1 MANEKQRVSPLDAG
15 HETALQQN
23 ALQQNALQQKMASE
37 VAQGDVFEQAAE
49 YGRQYL
55 RDARSRNV
63 APTAAAV
70 ARLKAFHQPLP
81 EQVSDAREVLEQL
94 HEVGS
99 PATMAQTGGRF
110 FGLVNGGVIPAAMAA
125 RLLADSWDQNA
136 VLHAVSPVNAT
147 LEEVCQSWLRDLL
160 GLPSCTVAGFVSGTS
175 MAIVCGLAAARYR
188 LLQRAGWDINRQ
200 GLDGAPRLRI
210 VTSEHT
216 HSTVV
221 KAVALLGFGTD
232 RLELVDVDE
241 QGRLIA
247 DSLPVLDDRTI
258 VILQAG
264 NVNSGSFDP
273 VRTVSEKANA
283 AGAWVHVDGAFG
295 LWAAACEQ
303 LSYLTD
309 GIELAQ
315 SWSVDAHKTLNTP
328 YDSGI
333 VLCADEEAL
342 VMALQNSG
350 AYIMYSEH
358 RDSMLYTPEMSRRAR
373 AVDLWAALRYLGKQG
388 VDDLILGLH
397 QRALEFS
404 NLLSARGFSL
414 VNDVCFNQIIL
425 AVGSEERTNAI
436 VRNIQESGDAW
447 VGASKWFDKPVIR
460 ISVCSWVTDADDI
473 QCAADAFVNA
483 REVVDDSGLIN

>member
-1 MANEKQRVSPLDAG
+1 M
-15 HETALQQN
+15 
-23 ALQQNALQQKMASE
+23 
-37 VAQGDVFEQAAE
+37 
-49 YGRQYL
+49 
-55 RDARSRNV
+55 
-63 APTAAAV
+63 
-70 ARLKAFHQPLP
+70 
-81 EQVSDAREVLEQL
+81 
-94 HEVGS
+94 
-99 PATMAQTGGRF
+99 
-110 FGLVNGGVIPAAMAA
+110 
-125 RLLADSWDQNA
+125 
-136 VLHAVSPVNAT
+136 
-147 LEEVCQSWLRDLL
+147 
-160 GLPSCTVAGFVSGTS
+160 
-175 MAIVCGLAAARYR
+175 
-188 LLQRAGWDINRQ
+188 
-200 GLDGAPRLRI
+200 
-210 VTSEHT
+210 
-216 HSTVV
+216 V

-350 AYIMYSEH
+350 AYIMYSEY
-358 RDSMLYTPEMSRRAR
+358 RDSMLYTC
-373 AVDLWAALRYLGKQG
+373 
-388 VDDLILGLH
+388 
-397 QRALEFS
+397 
-404 NLLSARGFSL
+404 LLYTSPSPRDRG
-414 VNDVCFNQIIL
+414 
-425 AVGSEERTNAI
+425 
-436 VRNIQESGDAW
+436 
-447 VGASKWFDKPVIR
+447 
-460 ISVCSWVTDADDI
+460 
-473 QCAADAFVNA
+473 
-483 REVVDDSGLIN
+483 

>member
-1 MANEKQRVSPLDAG
+1 MANKKRRATPLDAAD
-15 HETALQQN
+15 ET
-23 ALQQNALQQKMASE
+23 ALQQKMANE
-37 VAQGDVFEQAAE
+37 ITQGDIFEQAAGF
-49 YGRQYL
+49 GRHYL
-55 RDARSRNV
+55 RNAKVRNV

-70 ARLKAFHQPLP
+70 TRLEEFHHPLP
-81 EQVSDAREVLEQL
+81 EQVGDAQEVLEQL
-94 HEVGS
+94 HKIGS

-160 GLPSCTVAGFVSGTS
+160 GLPSSTVAGFVSGTS

-188 LLQRAGWDINRQ
+188 LLQRVGWDINRQ
-200 GLDGAPRLRI
+200 GLDGSPRLRI

-232 RLELVDVDE
+232 RLELIDVDE

-247 DSLPVLDDRTI
+247 ESLPVLDDKTI

-273 VRTVSEKANA
+273 IRVVCEKANDN
-283 AGAWVHVDGAFG
+283 GAWVHVDGAFG

-333 VLCADEEAL
+333 VMCADEEAL

-373 AVDLWAALRYLGKQG
+373 AVDLWAALRYLGRQG

-397 QRALEFS
+397 QHAVEFS
-404 NLLSARGFSL
+404 SLLSSQGFAV
-414 VNDVCFNQIIL
+414 VNDVCFNQIL
-425 AVGSEERTNAI
+425 LSVGTEERTNAI
-436 VRNIQESGDAW
+436 ISYIQESGDAW
-447 VGASKWFDKPVIR
+447 VGASKWFGKPVIR

-473 QCAADAFVNA
+473 QCAVDAFTRASAAADEN
-483 REVVDDSGLIN
+483 GLIN

>member
-1 MANEKQRVSPLDAG
+1 MSDEKPLSPRDALNTAVPDTTSPHNTLRTNMAREMV
-15 HETALQQN
+15 E
-23 ALQQNALQQKMASE
+23 
-37 VAQGDVFEQAAE
+37 GDIFGQAVE
-49 YGRQYL
+49 FGRQYL
-55 RDARSRNV
+55 ANAKVRNV
-63 APTAAAV
+63 APLETDV
-70 ARLKAFHQPLP
+70 ARLNEFHQPLS
-81 EQVSDAREVLEQL
+81 EFGSSARDVLELL
-94 HEVGS
+94 HEVGT

-160 GLPSCTVAGFVSGTS
+160 GLPSNTVAGFVSGTS
-175 MAIVCGLAAARYR
+175 MAIVCGLAAARFR
-188 LLQRAGWDINRQ
+188 LLQSAGWDINKQ

-210 VTSEHT
+210 VTSKHT

-232 RLELVDVDE
+232 RLELIDVDE
-241 QGRLIA
+241 QGRLKT
-247 DSLPVLDDRTI
+247 DSLPPLDDKTI
-258 VILQAG
+258 VVLQAG

-273 VRTVSEKANA
+273 IKTVCEKANA
-283 AGAWVHVDGAFG
+283 VGAWVHVDGAFG

-303 LSYLTD
+303 LSYLTK
-309 GIELAQ
+309 GIGLAQ

-373 AVDLWAALRYLGKQG
+373 AVDLWAALRYLGKKG
-388 VDDLILGLH
+388 VDELILGLH
-397 QRALEFS
+397 RHAVEFGG
-404 NLLSARGFSL
+404 LLKAREFEVL
-414 VNDVCFNQIIL
+414 NDICFNQIIVS
-425 AVGSEERTNAI
+425 VGNQQRTDAI
-436 VRNIQESGDAW
+436 VDHIQNSGEAW
-447 VGASKWFDKPVIR
+447 VGASKWFDQPVIR
-460 ISVCSWVTDADDI
+460 ISVCSWVTDSNDI
-473 QCAADAFVNA
+473 QCTADAFSKA
-483 REVVDDSGLIN
+483 RDAVDAMGLPT